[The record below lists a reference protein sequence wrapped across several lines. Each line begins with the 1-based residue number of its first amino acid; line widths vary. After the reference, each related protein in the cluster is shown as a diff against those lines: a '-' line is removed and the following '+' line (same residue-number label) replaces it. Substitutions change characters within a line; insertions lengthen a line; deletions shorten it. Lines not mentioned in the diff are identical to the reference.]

1 MISISEIYALFLH
14 FQEKEVENVFKRQ
27 ETNEQKLIYEQKSDI
42 FNNFKISIEI
52 NVLAVILLVS
62 ALSSRFFKLDLPR
75 NVV

>member
-1 MISISEIYALFLH
+1 MISISEIYALLLH